1 MDTNRVNIKLYHIV
15 HVDRLPAIV
24 STGYL
29 LSDAGLNVRNPSETI
44 IGMDKI
50 KKRRLK
56 TTLSSYP
63 DLCVGECVPFY
74 FSPRSVMLYIMHMKN
89 HPEINY
95 KGGQESIIHLV
106 SDLQKVVLWADRN
119 RKRWVFTDSNA
130 GSLYFNDYS
139 DMNELSKIDWQA
151 VNATYWVDCR
161 ERKQAEF
168 LIEDR
173 LSWKLIASIGVYSQQ
188 YYNKVSDLILGN
200 SHHHPMIKIRKHWYY

>member
-1 MDTNRVNIKLYHIV
+1 MTDINRVNIKLYHIV
-15 HVDRLPAIV
+15 HVDRLPAIL

-56 TTLSSYP
+56 TSLSSYP

-89 HPEINY
+89 HPEMSY
-95 KGGQESIIHLV
+95 KGGQELIIHLV
-106 SDLQKVVLWADRN
+106 SDLKNVVLWADRN
-119 RKRWVFTDSNA
+119 KKRWVFTDSNA
-130 GSLYFNDYS
+130 ASLYFNDYS

-151 VNATYWVDCR
+151 VNANYWVDCR

-173 LSWKLIASIGVYSQQ
+173 LSWKLIENIGVYSQQ
-188 YYNKVSDLILGN
+188 CSNKVSDLILAN
-200 SHHHPMIKIRKHWYY
+200 SHQPMVKIRKDWYY